1 MRLTRILGVVG
12 LPALLGLLVLSCQV
26 GDNHS
31 VPNTSRQSRPL
42 IGGQKDLKHPAVGA
56 LSLDKKSKFCTATL
70 VSPKIVLSAAHCIS
84 GVINNLKNKKA
95 AYFRVDTAK
104 TSGTGFTS
112 EYFPFDV
119 AKNHPGYGGTG
130 GAISDDVGYA
140 VLKDPLTKVTPIPL
154 SSASMDLSWIGKR
167 MLFLG
172 YGLIQTS
179 PKRQGTNHKH
189 SLELPIRQVI
199 ADRFEVYEKSRS
211 ICSGD
216 SGGPALFTVDG
227 KLRIV
232 GVNSYVQGSQSNGN
246 PNCDGSGW
254 CFRVD
259 AYMIWLMSEI
269 NSYGYQCVNDSDCG
283 GCYRCTNKACVLQY
297 ETPIATLCQPCST
310 PADCGGNG
318 NLCVRTPTGNRCLQ
332 ACGKKDCCPKD
343 YACTDVG
350 SGQFQCAP
358 KNLVCPAVTCQR
370 DTDCG
375 PGEVCTNTKC
385 QPKSVPAEPTLCTL
399 CSSDKDCAKGAVCQT
414 FIEGGR
420 CTQPCVADLFCPQGY
435 ECKSVSGASNKQC
448 LPIQGFCSCK
458 DNADCGA
465 PFACD
470 KGRCK
475 IPGGGTLGQPC
486 SPSSVHVCAK
496 GFSCFQ
502 TSEGNVCL
510 QPCFVGADYPQGTPG
525 SYCRNASVCDSNSS
539 CVLVQGQ
546 ARICMQRC
554 QSNSDCSEGGTC
566 TNVNNV
572 GVCLC
577 GSDKQCKN
585 GATCNKTLLGG
596 AGVCTKKLALN
607 TTRTCPNNEYCQT
620 FARDLNLCVPR
631 GYREPGQSCSEV
643 KPCLAGLR
651 CTQTTS
657 GQSFCFEQC
666 NTGRCDG
673 GGRCANSTTGRLCVC
688 DETNR
693 CFAGYHC
700 RLTNETG
707 GACVKGSAPSC
718 ENDWVCAKGEICQS
732 NACVKDPEYC
742 ETNEDCTFTNTCDR
756 NRCVIPEMTN
766 VETAPEG
773 IPEAAGEAQTSD
785 ASEAALPDSAKPEQ
799 APEPAVESESVVDR
813 NGGKDG
819 ADQETSPPKEETA
832 STTEFQPEQPGTGG
846 QCGCQ
851 TTQHH
856 TPLSWM
862 MLVLFGLLGWRRRL
876 G

>member
-1 MRLTRILGVVG
+1 MRANRFLGVVG

-31 VPNTSRQSRPL
+31 VSLTSRQSSSL

-70 VSPKIVLSAAHCIS
+70 VSPKIVLSAAHCIAR
-84 GVINNLKNKKA
+84 VINNLKNKKA

-104 TSGTGFTS
+104 TSGSGFTS

-130 GAISDDVGYA
+130 GAISDDIGYA
-140 VLKDPLTKVTPIPL
+140 VLKNPLTTVTPIPL
-154 SSASMDLSWIGKR
+154 SSASMDRTWIAKR

-172 YGLIQTS
+172 YGLIQTT
-179 PKRQGTNHKH
+179 PKRQGTDHKY
-189 SLELPIRQVI
+189 SLELPIRQVFV
-199 ADRFEVYEKSRS
+199 DRFEVYEKSKS

-216 SGGPALFTVDG
+216 SGGPALFSVDG

-232 GVNSYVQGSQSNGN
+232 GVNSYVQGTQSGGN

-259 AYMIWLMSEI
+259 AYMLWLMTEI
-269 NSYGYQCVNDSDCG
+269 NQYSYECVNDFDCG
-283 GCYRCTNKACVLQY
+283 GCYRCNNKACVLQY
-297 ETPIATLCQPCST
+297 ETPISTLCQPCST

-318 NLCVRTPTGNRCLQ
+318 NLCVRTPIGNRCMQ

-343 YACTDVG
+343 YTCTDVG
-350 SGQFQCAP
+350 SGQFQCVP
-358 KNLVCPAVTCQR
+358 KNMICPTITCQSA
-370 DTDCG
+370 TDCG
-375 PGEVCTNTKC
+375 PGEVCTNNQC
-385 QPKSVPAEPTLCTL
+385 QPTTVPSEPTLCKL
-399 CSSDKDCAKGAVCQT
+399 CSSHKDCAMDAVCQQYT
-414 FIEGGR
+414 EGGR
-420 CTQPCVADLFCPQGY
+420 CTQPCLADLFCPQGY
-435 ECKSVSGASNKQC
+435 ECKSVSGTPKKQC
-448 LPIQGFCSCK
+448 IPTQGFCSCK
-458 DNADCGA
+458 DNVDCGT
-465 PFACD
+465 PFSCD
-470 KGRCK
+470 KGRCS
-475 IPGGGTLGQPC
+475 IAGGGTLGQPC
-486 SPSSVHVCAK
+486 AYGSVHVCAK

-525 SYCRNASVCDSNSS
+525 SYCRNSSTCDRNSS

-554 QSNSDCSEGGTC
+554 QSNSDCSDGGAC
-566 TNVNNV
+566 NNVNNV

-607 TTRTCPNNEYCQT
+607 NTRTCPNNEYCQT
-620 FARDLNLCVPR
+620 FARDINLCVPR
-631 GYREPGQSCSEV
+631 GFREPGQSCSEV
-643 KPCLAGLR
+643 KPCKAGLR

-657 GQSFCFEQC
+657 GQSYCFEQC

-673 GGRCANSTTGRLCVC
+673 GGRCANSSTGRLCLC

-707 GACVKGSAPSC
+707 GACVKGPAPSC
-718 ENDWVCAKGEICQS
+718 ENDWVCAKGEICQ
-732 NACVKDPEYC
+732 NKVCVKDPNYC
-742 ETNEDCTFTNTCDR
+742 VKDEDCSPPATCAA
-756 NRCVIPEMTN
+756 NLCVKSEST
-766 VETAPEG
+766 E
-773 IPEAAGEAQTSD
+773 PEAAPEAIRESLEEAQTSD
-785 ASEAALPDSAKPEQ
+785 ASEAVLPESAT
-799 APEPAVESESVVDR
+799 PEPSPEPKVESEPVVE
-813 NGGKDG
+813 NTVGVEEPSHEVSQPTEGP
-819 ADQETSPPKEETA
+819 TSSPEA
-832 STTEFQPEQPGTGG
+832 QPEQPASGG
-846 QCGCQ
+846 QCGCNS
-851 TTQHH
+851 TQHQ
-856 TPLSWM
+856 TPLSWV
-862 MLVLFGLLGWRRRL
+862 MLVLFGLFGLRRRL